1 MLKRL
6 IPARYHYALSQIK
19 NHAWGGFMQTHYSQ
33 FGEDIA
39 LLRLLPK
46 KGVYVDV
53 GAHHP
58 KRYSNTYLLFKQGWS
73 GVNIDPNPE
82 TIKLFKSARP
92 QDHNIYVGIAEERG
106 MLTYYKFSDPAV
118 NTFDE
123 KEASRW
129 REKSWVTYLG
139 TEEVEVEPLRDVLA
153 SLNIEHIDLLTVD
166 AEGMDL
172 GVLKSLDWE
181 KYQPRVVVVE
191 ADDFNPAQPNEN
203 FLYQFLSQ
211 KGYLLKGLCGP
222 SLIFDRA

>member
-6 IPARYHYALSQIK
+6 IPARYHYVLSQIK
-19 NHAWGGFMQTHYSQ
+19 NRAWGGFAQTHYSQ

-46 KGVYVDV
+46 KGIYVDV

-82 TIKLFKSARP
+82 TIRLFKAARP
-92 QDHNIYVGIAEERG
+92 FDHNICVGIAEEAG
-106 MLTYYKFSDPAV
+106 TLTYYKFSDPAV

-123 KEASRW
+123 KESKRW
-129 REKSWVTYLG
+129 REKSWITYLG
-139 TEEVEVEPLRDVLA
+139 TESVEVKPLKEVL
-153 SLNIEHIDLLTVD
+153 STLDIESIDLLTID

-172 GVLKSLDWE
+172 SVLRSLDWE
-181 KYQPRVVVVE
+181 RSAPRVVVVE
-191 ADDFNPAQPNEN
+191 ADDFNPATPNEN
-203 FLYQFLSQ
+203 SSYQFLSQ
-211 KGYLLKGLCGP
+211 KGFVLKGICGP